1 MSIENTY
8 GLTEY
13 NSFFEIPIYRL
24 SNDEFVSELKRE
36 IDKNIFFSKEDFEQS
51 FPGEGEKRY
60 ERQRRELECI
70 RGYKWKFNEIIGWLT
85 LNKSD
90 NSIAG
95 EVFLKNSIRIT
106 KKK

>member
-24 SNDEFVSELKRE
+24 SNDEFVSELEKE
-36 IDKNIFFSKEDFEQS
+36 IDKNCFFSKEDFEYS
-51 FPGEGEKRY
+51 FLGEGEIRY
-60 ERQRRELECI
+60 ERQRNELECR
-70 RGYKWKFNEIIGWLT
+70 RGYKWKFNEIIGWIT

-90 NSIAG
+90 NSISG
-95 EVFLKNSIRIT
+95 EVFLKNSIRMSSP
-106 KKK
+106 K